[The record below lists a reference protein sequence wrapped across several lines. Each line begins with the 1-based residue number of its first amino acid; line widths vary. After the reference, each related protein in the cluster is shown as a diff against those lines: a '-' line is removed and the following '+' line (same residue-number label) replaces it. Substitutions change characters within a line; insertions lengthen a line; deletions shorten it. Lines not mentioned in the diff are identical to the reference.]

1 MPFTLNP
8 NRDGFDM
15 SLELLA
21 LLPRYPKGVPLE
33 LVALDLGMKS
43 HRQVRE
49 LFTRLDE
56 RRVTVKTFRAST
68 GETTVPSGNLIAV
81 DERSW
86 STAQQQAREY
96 VERMETNG
104 KK

>member
-1 MPFTLNP
+1 MSFTLTP
-8 NRDGFDM
+8 NREGFDM
-15 SLELLA
+15 SMELLA

-33 LVALDLGMKS
+33 LVAIDLGMKS

-56 RRVTVKTFRAST
+56 RRIGVKTFR
-68 GETTVPSGNLIAV
+68 GVPSGNLIAV
-81 DERSW
+81 DEKCW